1 MPVAGSGCG
10 EGRLF
15 PSSAGKILALSVS
28 VIPLPRT
35 HTAVP
40 GSSILKGASPP
51 RLAQRMRTGEFR
63 VQWAKGGEKQPLSGY
78 GPLAT
83 AEKFVFCTNAMTQAS
98 S

>member
-1 MPVAGSGCG
+1 MPVPGAGCR
-10 EGRLF
+10 EGRPL

-40 GSSILKGASPP
+40 GSSILKGAFPP
-51 RLAQRMRTGEFR
+51 RLAQRVRTGELR

-83 AEKFVFCTNAMTQAS
+83 AEKFVLWTNAMTHAS